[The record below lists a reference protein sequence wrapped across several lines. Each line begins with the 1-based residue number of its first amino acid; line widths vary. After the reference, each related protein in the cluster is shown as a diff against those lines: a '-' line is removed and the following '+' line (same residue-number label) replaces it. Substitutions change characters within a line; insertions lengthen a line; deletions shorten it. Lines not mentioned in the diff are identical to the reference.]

1 MLRAIDSGRVGADI
15 IAAMKRFLPLLL
27 LGSVLPLGVPPAL
40 AQSEPFRVAN
50 GATVPAVALHAV
62 RTGRP
67 DWGSNLLNRG
77 PLAPGGEFSL
87 RPAEGAGCRFDIRL
101 VLQDGQEIV
110 RRNADIC
117 AQRTIAMAAPP
128 ATPAPRQGPPTA
140 MAALPGAKPP
150 PLAPAAPGAVPA
162 PATPPSARPNP
173 QARSSS
179 GTGFVVGADLV
190 MTNQHVIEGC
200 SRIFVRTADNRTLPV
215 TQAPVADA
223 RRDLALLRVPGNPGP
238 TLAFRA
244 NPVRRGEGVVT
255 YGFPLAGLLSSGPTL
270 TTGEVSALAGLGDN
284 QTQFQI
290 SAPVQQGNSGG
301 PLLDRQ
307 GNVVGVVVSKLNA
320 QRIAQRTGDIP
331 QNVNF
336 AVKGTEAIDFLRRNG
351 VQPVMRESPGGERSA
366 AEVGEQAHP
375 STVFI
380 RCER

>member
-1 MLRAIDSGRVGADI
+1 MLRHLLPVLVLTSL
-15 IAAMKRFLPLLL
+15 AA
-27 LGSVLPLGVPPAL
+27 PPAL
-40 AQSEPFRVAN
+40 AQGEPFRVVNRTAEP
-50 GATVPAVALHAV
+50 ATALHAV
-62 RTGRP
+62 RSGRT
-67 DWGSNLLNRG
+67 DWGGNLLNRG
-77 PLAPGGEFSL
+77 PLVPGGSFAL
-87 RPAEGAGCRFDIRL
+87 RPAEGAGCAFDIRM

-117 AQRTIAMAAPP
+117 ASRTVVLTLPPAAAPGRAVPGQAVPEGKPPPLPAPP
-128 ATPAPRQGPPTA
+128 AAGTPAPRA
-140 MAALPGAKPP
+140 D
-150 PLAPAAPGAVPA
+150 
-162 PATPPSARPNP
+162 ARPNP
-173 QARSSS
+173 QARTST
-179 GTGFVVGADLV
+179 GTGFVVGPDLV
-190 MTNQHVIEGC
+190 LTNHHVIEGC
-200 SRIFVRTADNRTLPV
+200 GRILVRTADNRNLPV
-215 TQAPVADA
+215 PQAPASDA

-244 NPVRRGEGVVT
+244 NPVRRGESVVT

-270 TTGEVSALAGLGDN
+270 TTGEVSALAGLADN

-307 GNVVGVVVSKLNA
+307 GNVIGVIVSKLNA
-320 QRIAQRTGDIP
+320 ARIAQRTGDIP

-336 AVKGTEAIDFLRRNG
+336 AVKGVEAVDFLRRNG
-351 VQPVMRESPGGERSA
+351 VQPVLRESPGAERPA